1 MPNMFMNKLETKSN
15 GVLIRMVSN
24 TERIPNSFGRNVP
37 AKAKQRP
44 SNVVFVGRKR
54 DGREGIYMPKL

>member
-24 TERIPNSFGRNVP
+24 TERIPNSFGNVP

-44 SNVVFVGRKR
+44 SNDVFVGRKC
-54 DGREGIYMPKL
+54 DGRESICMPKL